1 MTFEP
6 TVLTSVVIAVMTL
19 EGVALVLLR
28 PSRAIDVLS
37 ALAPGM
43 FLALAAHFAVADAH
57 WTYIGLFLALS
68 GPAHLFDMSRRGL
81 YPGRSAQTTPRAR
94 KSEMSAS
101 E

>member
-6 TVLTSVVIAVMTL
+6 TILTSIVIAVMTL
-19 EGVALVLLR
+19 EGGALILMR
-28 PSRAIDVLS
+28 RNRAIDVLS

-43 FLALAAHFAVADAH
+43 FLALAAHFALAGAH
-57 WTYIGLFLALS
+57 WTSIGLFLALS
-68 GPAHLFDMSRRGL
+68 GPAHLFDMNRRGL
-81 YPGRSAQTTPRAR
+81 YPRRSAHTTPRVR